1 MGSLENE
8 ITVSVCCTTYNHEKY
23 IAQAIEGFLLQKTD
37 FKIEILIGEDY
48 STDNTR
54 NIIHSYQNKHPNRIK
69 IISDVKNVG
78 GVKKLINVLNHAKG
92 KYLAFCDGDDYWTD
106 AYKLQKQVDFLRDN
120 QDFVACSHY
129 SRVIDEK
136 GETCYVATNI
146 VPLEYTFDDLLIG
159 KKEETRTSSL
169 VFRATNEF
177 KNFGANQSVDEV
189 IAVDNFLKLYI
200 TSTSGRKLYVMPE
213 VMSCYRIHQG
223 GIWSMIDPKIRK
235 RKMISDFN
243 ILIKSFKY
251 SSHQKKGLLRLYLS
265 KYFLFQIRDFKIKN
279 AYNTISELLFVFKIF
294 SLLQ

>member
-1 MGSLENE
+1 MESLNNE
-8 ITVSVCCTTYNHEKY
+8 ITVSVCCITYNQEKY

-37 FKIEILIGEDY
+37 FQIEILIGEDY

-54 NIIHSYQNKHPNRIK
+54 QIIQTYQNKHPKLIK
-69 IISDVKNVG
+69 ILSGEKNAG
-78 GVKKLINVLNHAKG
+78 GTKNLLNVLNNAKG
-92 KYLAFCDGDDYWTD
+92 RYLAFCDGDDFWTD
-106 AYKLQKQVDFLRDN
+106 AYKLQRQVDFLRDD

-189 IAVDNFLKLYI
+189 IAIDNFLKLYI

-213 VMSCYRIHQG
+213 IMSCYRIHPA
-223 GIWSMIDPKIRK
+223 GIWSMINPKVRK

-243 ILIKSFKY
+243 ILIESFKY
-251 SSHQKKGLLRLYLS
+251 SSYQKKGLLRVYLN
-265 KYFLFQIRDFKIKN
+265 KYFLFQIRDFKVKN
-279 AYNTISELLFVFKIF
+279 AYNTIRQLL
-294 SLLQ
+294 

>member
-1 MGSLENE
+1 MESLNNE
-8 ITVSVCCTTYNHEKY
+8 ITVSVCCITYNQEKY
-23 IAQAIEGFLLQKTD
+23 IAQTIEGFLLQKTD
-37 FKIEILIGEDY
+37 FQIEILIGEDY

-54 NIIHSYQNKHPNRIK
+54 QIIQTYQNKHPKLIK
-69 IISDVKNVG
+69 ILSGEKNAG
-78 GVKKLINVLNHAKG
+78 GTKNLLNVLNNAKG
-92 KYLAFCDGDDYWTD
+92 RYLAFCDGDDFWTD
-106 AYKLQKQVDFLRDN
+106 AYKLQRQVDFLRDN

-177 KNFGANQSVDEV
+177 KNFGANESVDEV
-189 IAVDNFLKLYI
+189 IAIDNFLKLYI

-213 VMSCYRIHQG
+213 IMSCYRVHPA
-223 GIWSMIDPKIRK
+223 GIWSMINPKVRQ

-243 ILIKSFKY
+243 ILIESFKY
-251 SSHQKKGLLRLYLS
+251 SSHQKKGLLRIYLS
-265 KYFLFQIRDFKIKN
+265 KYFLFQIRDFKVKN
-279 AYNTISELLFVFKIF
+279 AYNTIRQLL
-294 SLLQ
+294 